1 MKKSKKNT
9 IVERTELLW
18 VLVFSWL
25 FWIAFALLLAKFE
38 DTVEDE
44 WCYKMM
50 KISSIIH
57 VVLVLIAFALIKTT
71 RFDVASKKIVVKT
84 ALGCQKQEMLFED
97 IGCICLASTFA
108 FRGMR
113 NGIFVVNKDTWQDL
127 KYEREPC
134 RAEEILHK
142 AISEEK
148 VIWVYHSIKNR
159 SIVNLCGEH
168 PIHDIRRPSTAS
180 YTDL

>member
-18 VLVFSWL
+18 VLAFSWL

-97 IGCICLASTFA
+97 IGGICLATTWA
-108 FRGMR
+108 IRGIR
-113 NGIFVVNKDTWQDL
+113 NGIFVVDKYTWLDLEYESEPRCAEQILNKAVF
-127 KYEREPC
+127 EN
-134 RAEEILHK
+134 K
-142 AISEEK
+142 A
-148 VIWVYHSIKNR
+148 IWVYHSVKNR
-159 SIVNLCGEH
+159 SIVNLCVEC
-168 PIHDIRRPSTAS
+168 PIRDVRRHSTAG